1 MNKCTTF
8 LILFTLVLFG
18 IISANGQAL
27 IHEYDPTGLNE
38 PPLVSNVI
46 AQIDTVQHIV
56 TISYDAIDAE
66 NDPLMVTLSVS
77 ADSGLTFLFPIDSTS
92 GDIGYPVAADTG
104 KQILWHY
111 NPTTLTP
118 TIIGKCRAKV
128 IVDDLQP
135 VDLQS
140 IVDEVDSNLVIDD
153 MTFITGVRHRTA
165 GVRHLEAVKDTI
177 EKRFMSYGLQDF
189 SHTFNYGSY
198 IAKNMVGRHPGLTDE
213 KKTIIVDGHFDT
225 VPNTPGADD
234 NASGTVGMLQVMR
247 VLSKYNFRHTL
258 KFIGFDLEESGL
270 AGSLHYV
277 TEAIPSYDSI
287 IGVLNNEMIG
297 FFSNDSGSQI
307 LPTGFCTLFPAL
319 CDSIAAANYRGN
331 FIFNVANDSSNS
343 LRTLYDSCARVYVP
357 NLRVLSIA
365 VAGNGQIAP
374 DLRRSD
380 HAPFW
385 DAGYKALFLTDGGN
399 YRNPNYHL
407 PSDTLGTINFTF
419 MTNVIK
425 ATVATAATLA
435 GVIHGNSAV
444 SNFFNINITFIPQ
457 ANPTVPET
465 YLLAQNYPNPFNPNT
480 LIKYQIPELSFVTL
494 KVYDVL
500 GSEITTLVSEEKL
513 IGSYEV
519 NFNAAS
525 LPSGVYFYRLQSNNF
540 TQIRKMI
547 LLK

>member
-1 MNKCTTF
+1 M
-8 LILFTLVLFG
+8 LFSLVLFG
-18 IISANGQAL
+18 IISANGQSL

-92 GDIGYPVAADTG
+92 GDIGYPVAAGTG

-118 TIIGKCRAKV
+118 TILGKCRAKV

-165 GVRHLEAVKDTI
+165 GVQHLEAVKDTI

-189 SHTFNYGSY
+189 NHTFTFASY
-198 IAKNMVGRHPGLTDE
+198 IATNIVGRHPGLTDE

-225 VPNTPGADD
+225 VPNSPGADD

-258 KFIGFDLEESGL
+258 KFIGFDLEEVGI
-270 AGSLHYV
+270 AGSLRYV

-287 IGVLNNEMIG
+287 IGVLNSEMIG
-297 FFSNDSGSQI
+297 FFSNDSGSQT

-319 CDSIAAANYRGN
+319 CDSIAADNYRGN

-343 LRTLYDSCARVYVP
+343 LRALYDSCARVYVP
-357 NLRVLSIA
+357 NLRVLSLA

-385 DAGYKALFLTDGGN
+385 DAGYKALFLTDGGEF
-399 YRNPNYHL
+399 RNPNYHQ
-407 PSDTLGTINFTF
+407 PSDTVGTINFTF

-425 ATVATAATLA
+425 AIVATAATLA

-444 SNFFNINITFIPQ
+444 SDFFNINITFIPQ
-457 ANPTVPET
+457 ANPTVPES
-465 YLLAQNYPNPFNPNT
+465 YLLAQNYPNPFNPT
-480 LIKYQIPELSFVTL
+480 TTISYSLPLKSQVELAI
-494 KVYDVL
+494 YNAL
-500 GSEITTLVSEEKL
+500 GESVMQLVNEEKPA
-513 IGSYEV
+513 GSYSVE
-519 NFNAAS
+519 FDAAN
-525 LPSGVYFYRLQSNNF
+525 LPSGVYFYRIQAGSF
-540 TQIRKMI
+540 IDTKKMI
-547 LLK
+547 LIK

>member
-1 MNKCTTF
+1 MKNSIIF
-8 LILFTLVLFG
+8 ISLIAFYTVVLT
-18 IISANGQAL
+18 A
-27 IHEYDPTGLNE
+27 TGKSQSLSGYNE

-56 TISYDAIDAE
+56 MISYDAIDAE

-92 GDIGYPVAADTG
+92 GDIGYPVAAGTG

-118 TIIGKCRAKV
+118 TIIGTYRAKV

-165 GVRHLEAVKDTI
+165 GVQLLEAVKDKI
-177 EKRFMSYGLQDF
+177 EKLFMSYGIQDF

-234 NASGTVGMLQVMR
+234 NASGTVAMLQVMR

-258 KFIGFDLEESGL
+258 KFIGFDLEEGTGH

-277 TEAIPSYDSI
+277 LNAIPSYESI

-319 CDSIAAANYRGN
+319 CDSIAADNYRGN

-357 NLRVLSIA
+357 NLRVLSLA
-365 VAGNGQIAP
+365 VAGN
-374 DLRRSD
+374 
-380 HAPFW
+380 
-385 DAGYKALFLTDGGN
+385 
-399 YRNPNYHL
+399 
-407 PSDTLGTINFTF
+407 
-419 MTNVIK
+419 
-425 ATVATAATLA
+425 
-435 GVIHGNSAV
+435 
-444 SNFFNINITFIPQ
+444 
-457 ANPTVPET
+457 
-465 YLLAQNYPNPFNPNT
+465 
-480 LIKYQIPELSFVTL
+480 
-494 KVYDVL
+494 
-500 GSEITTLVSEEKL
+500 
-513 IGSYEV
+513 
-519 NFNAAS
+519 
-525 LPSGVYFYRLQSNNF
+525 
-540 TQIRKMI
+540 
-547 LLK
+547 

>member
-1 MNKCTTF
+1 M
-8 LILFTLVLFG
+8 
-18 IISANGQAL
+18 
-27 IHEYDPTGLNE
+27 
-38 PPLVSNVI
+38 
-46 AQIDTVQHIV
+46 
-56 TISYDAIDAE
+56 
-66 NDPLMVTLSVS
+66 S

-92 GDIGYPVAADTG
+92 GDIGYPVAAGTG

-118 TIIGKCRAKV
+118 TIIGKSRAKV

-165 GVRHLEAVKDTI
+165 GVQHLEAVKDTI

-225 VPNTPGADD
+225 VPGSPGADD

-258 KFIGFDLEESGL
+258 KFIGFDLEEAGL
-270 AGSLHYV
+270 VGSLRYV

-287 IGVLNNEMIG
+287 IGVLNSEMIG
-297 FFSNDSGSQI
+297 FFSNDSGSQSI
-307 LPTGFCTLFPAL
+307 PTGFCTLFPAM
-319 CDSIAAANYRGN
+319 CDSIAADNYRGN

-357 NLRVLSIA
+357 NLRVLSLA
-365 VAGNGQIAP
+365 VAGNGEIAP

-385 DAGYKALFLTDGGN
+385 DAGYKALFLTIGGN

-407 PSDTLGTINFTF
+407 PSDTVGTINFTF

-425 ATVATAATLA
+425 ATLATAATLA

-444 SNFFNINITFIPQ
+444 SDFFIINITFIPQ

-465 YLLAQNYPNPFNPNT
+465 YLLAQNYPNPFNPST
-480 LIKYQIPELSFVTL
+480 KISWQSPVSSWQTL

-500 GSEITTLVSEEKL
+500 GNEVAALINEEKPA
-513 IGSYEV
+513 GSYSVE
-519 NFNAAS
+519 FDAAN
-525 LPSGVYFYRLQSNNF
+525 LPSGIYFYRLQVYTPGRAGSF
-540 TQIRKMI
+540 VETKKMI
-547 LLK
+547 LLR

>member
-1 MNKCTTF
+1 MKNSIIF
-8 LILFTLVLFG
+8 ISLIAFYTVVLTAIG
-18 IISANGQAL
+18 ES
-27 IHEYDPTGLNE
+27 TGKFQSLSGYNE

-92 GDIGYPVAADTG
+92 GDIGYPVAAGTG

-118 TIIGKCRAKV
+118 TILGKCRAKV

-153 MTFITGVRHRTA
+153 MTFITGVRHRHA
-165 GVRHLEAVKDTI
+165 GVQHLEAVKDTI

-189 SHTFNYGSY
+189 SDTFNYASY
-198 IAKNMVGRHPGLTDE
+198 IAKNIVGRHPGLTDE

-225 VPNTPGADD
+225 QPNTPGADD

-258 KFIGFDLEESGL
+258 KFIGFDLEEMGL
-270 AGSLHYV
+270 VGSLHYV

-287 IGVLNNEMIG
+287 IGVLNCEMIG
-297 FFSNDSGSQI
+297 FFSNDSGSPI
-307 LPTGFCTLFPAL
+307 IPTGFCTLFPAL
-319 CDSIAAANYRGN
+319 CDSLAADNYRGN

-357 NLRVLSIA
+357 NLRVLSLA
-365 VAGNGQIAP
+365 VAGNGHIAP

-385 DAGYKALFLTDGGN
+385 DAGYKALMLTDGAE
-399 YRNPNYHL
+399 YRNPNYHQ
-407 PSDTLGTINFTF
+407 PSDTVGTMNFTF

-425 ATVATAATLA
+425 ATLATAATLA

-465 YLLAQNYPNPFNPNT
+465 YLLAQNYPNPFNPVTTINYSLPIKSQVALVVYNT
-480 LIKYQIPELSFVTL
+480 LGEEVIQ
-494 KVYDVL
+494 
-500 GSEITTLVSEEKL
+500 LVNAEKEA
-513 IGSYEV
+513 GSYSVELD
-519 NFNAAS
+519 AAG
-525 LPSGVYFYRLQSNNF
+525 LTSGVYIYRLTSGSF
-540 TQIRKMI
+540 TNSKKMI
-547 LLK
+547 LLR